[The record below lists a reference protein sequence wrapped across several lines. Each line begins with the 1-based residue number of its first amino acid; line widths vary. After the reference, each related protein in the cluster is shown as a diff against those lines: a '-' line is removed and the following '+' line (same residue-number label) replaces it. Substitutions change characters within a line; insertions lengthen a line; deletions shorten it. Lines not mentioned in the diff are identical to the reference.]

1 MERANAWKKYPQGEK
16 REEVF
21 QFAEGY
27 RRFLSDCKTER
38 ECAKAFYDRARE
50 KGFMDL
56 EGLIAAKQQVKPG
69 DRIVVSN
76 MGKGLALFVMG
87 QKPLEEG
94 MNILGAHI
102 DSPRMDLK
110 QVPLYEDTELAMLD
124 TLVEQCRAQG
134 ITALHGVYLPT
145 AKNKMVAGLYDSFG
159 FTKQSETP
167 EGRTDWTLDIST
179 YTKRNHVIRIN
190 QEGETEHG

>member
-1 MERANAWKKYPQGEK
+1 MSCRVLK
-16 REEVF
+16 R
-21 QFAEGY
+21 
-27 RRFLSDCKTER
+27 D
-38 ECAKAFYDRARE
+38 
-50 KGFMDL
+50 M
-56 EGLIAAKQQVKPG
+56 
-69 DRIVVSN
+69 
-76 MGKGLALFVMG
+76 
-87 QKPLEEG
+87 
-94 MNILGAHI
+94 
-102 DSPRMDLK
+102 
-110 QVPLYEDTELAMLD
+110 ELAMLD